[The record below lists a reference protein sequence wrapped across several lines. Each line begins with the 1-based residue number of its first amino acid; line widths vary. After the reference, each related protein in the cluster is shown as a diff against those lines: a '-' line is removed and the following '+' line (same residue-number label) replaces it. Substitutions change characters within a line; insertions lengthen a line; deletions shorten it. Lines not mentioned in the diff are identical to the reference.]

1 MTTTMLVTDKTRG
14 AVTARH
20 GVVTM
25 CVGGGCEP
33 ALSRDMTVASEPSS
47 FALPEVKRGF
57 VATGVRTRI
66 GQ

>member
-1 MTTTMLVTDKTRG
+1 
-14 AVTARH
+14 
-20 GVVTM
+20 M
-25 CVGGGCEP
+25 CVGGGCEL
-33 ALSRDMTVASEPSS
+33 ALSHDMTVASEQSS